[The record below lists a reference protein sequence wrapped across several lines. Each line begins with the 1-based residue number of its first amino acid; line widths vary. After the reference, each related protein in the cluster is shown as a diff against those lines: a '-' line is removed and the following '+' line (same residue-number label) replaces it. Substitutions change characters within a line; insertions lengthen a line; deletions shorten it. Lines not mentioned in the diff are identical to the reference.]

1 MVKAAPF
8 RCSGLD
14 AAAIENLQTA
24 GSEKGSAADALC
36 AARDND

>member
-1 MVKAAPF
+1 MVNAAPF
-8 RCSGLD
+8 RWSGLD
-14 AAAIENLQTA
+14 AAASKNLQTA